1 MPKHN
6 ENLNRQ
12 NVTVFYTFPRANI
25 SFNDNPFQLSL
36 CNINNRNK
44 PIISLTLYKY
54 LIQLKQKVLDNAI
67 LIDCNLFTYL
77 FVPIYFLKHFYTV
90 PVILTD
96 ITFNNKK
103 DFQETPL
110 NIHFFEFIEMFNVLH
125 LSNDAVF
132 KQKAITPPHIR
143 DHINFLYIGDPENT
157 VQYYQANMFLR
168 KRFNNKDQYHFY
180 TNQTKPIDILQKVT
194 CANIEMEYITID
206 AFNEHQDEYSIVRQT
221 LLYFIIALNVQRYC
235 GNLILKLSDCFTE
248 LSIDVVYLISSFY
261 EKTFFIK
268 PTVTSLSSSS
278 RYIICK
284 GFYGTNNHT
293 LAYLNS
299 LFIQICKMN
308 DTMQLKRILK
318 VNIPVMFINK
328 IEEIN
333 SILNQSRLEFI
344 HQKINY
350 FEMDRDNAFRNKE
363 NNNHIKR
370 PSMYEIKKCTDWCNR
385 FHIPINTII

>member
-36 CNINNRNK
+36 CNINNRNE

-77 FVPIYFLKHFYTV
+77 FVPIYFLKHFHTV

-103 DFQETPL
+103 HFQETPL

-143 DHINFLYIGDPENT
+143 DHINFLYIGDPKNT

-168 KRFNNKDQYHFY
+168 KRFNNKD
-180 TNQTKPIDILQKVT
+180 
-194 CANIEMEYITID
+194 
-206 AFNEHQDEYSIVRQT
+206 
-221 LLYFIIALNVQRYC
+221 
-235 GNLILKLSDCFTE
+235 
-248 LSIDVVYLISSFY
+248 
-261 EKTFFIK
+261 
-268 PTVTSLSSSS
+268 
-278 RYIICK
+278 
-284 GFYGTNNHT
+284 
-293 LAYLNS
+293 
-299 LFIQICKMN
+299 
-308 DTMQLKRILK
+308 
-318 VNIPVMFINK
+318 
-328 IEEIN
+328 
-333 SILNQSRLEFI
+333 
-344 HQKINY
+344 
-350 FEMDRDNAFRNKE
+350 
-363 NNNHIKR
+363 
-370 PSMYEIKKCTDWCNR
+370 
-385 FHIPINTII
+385 